1 MTSLRRGPNGRLGMS
16 PERRLPA
23 SPDGLGGA
31 SATSAASA
39 VDQRNL
45 IDCADAGGGA

>member
-16 PERRLPA
+16 PERRQPA
-23 SPDGLGGA
+23 SQDGLG
-31 SATSAASA
+31 AASA

-45 IDCADAGGGA
+45 IDCTGAGGGA